1 MSDAKTRPT
10 DQDVGEYLEGIAD
23 ARQRAD
29 CQALC
34 ALMREETGAEPQM
47 WGTSIVGFGTYQYR
61 YGSGRTGDWPLAGFS
76 PRKQNTTLYLSYGL
90 DQHDDLLAQLG
101 KHTTGKACL
110 YIKRLSDIDQ
120 GVLRELVRRA
130 VAELRA
136 ANS

>member
-10 DQDVGEYLEGIAD
+10 DQDVGEFLDAIAD

-47 WGTSIVGFGTYQYR
+47 WGANIVGFGTYHYR
-61 YGSGRTGDWPLAGFS
+61 YASGRTGDWPLAGFS
-76 PRKQNTTLYLSYGL
+76 PRKQNTTLYLSAGF
-90 DQHDDLLAQLG
+90 DQHGDLLGQLG
-101 KHTTGKACL
+101 KHSTGKACL

-120 GVLRELVRRA
+120 AVLRELVRRA

-136 ANS
+136 ANP

>member
-10 DQDVGEYLEGIAD
+10 NQDVGEYLEEIAD

-61 YGSGRTGDWPLAGFS
+61 YGSGRTGEWPLAGFS
-76 PRKQNTTLYLSYGL
+76 PRKQNTTLYLTYGVG
-90 DQHDDLLAQLG
+90 HYDDLLARLG
-101 KHTTGKACL
+101 KHTTGKSCL

-130 VAELRA
+130 VADLRA